1 MCRIKNYSS
10 TTTILHHFQAFQTPS
25 PILHLSYIWP
35 RYWTA
40 CSVLHGCL
48 TACSVYLTACS
59 MLHGYLAACSMDV
72 CVSVHLHAAC
82 WMLHFIFSLLFSF
95 PFFFLLFLFSLLL
108 LLYLRAQGVSCA
120 VALQPAQPCL
130 SPPAYIHTYIVTV

>member
-95 PFFFLLFLFSLLL
+95 PFFFLLFPSFPFFPPSSSLPACAGRQ
-108 LLYLRAQGVSCA
+108 LRGCIATRATVF
-120 VALQPAQPCL
+120 VAPC
-130 SPPAYIHTYIVTV
+130 